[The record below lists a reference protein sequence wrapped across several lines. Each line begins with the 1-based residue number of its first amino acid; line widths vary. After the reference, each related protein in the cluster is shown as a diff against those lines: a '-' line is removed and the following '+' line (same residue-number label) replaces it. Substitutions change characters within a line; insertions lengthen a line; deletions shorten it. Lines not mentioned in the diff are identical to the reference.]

1 MRKLI
6 LILTLF
12 LTIFNISPIYAQGP
26 IENIPVISECLD
38 QYGDMVQRIICVVRA
53 VFYFL
58 GFIALA
64 WGGFEIFRAAWTFMT
79 SGEKAEEVTKARS
92 KILFAIIGIV
102 VALLSFAISWLI
114 GRLLGFQTQE
124 T

>member
-102 VALLSFAISWLI
+102 VALLSFAIAWLI
-114 GRLLGFQTQE
+114 GRLLGFQAQ
-124 T
+124 

>member
-6 LILTLF
+6 VIITLF

-26 IENIPVISECLD
+26 VENIPVISECIN
-38 QYGDMVQRIICVVRA
+38 QYGDEQVVERIMCVVRA
-53 VFYFL
+53 AFYFL
-58 GFIALA
+58 GFVALA

-102 VALLSFAISWLI
+102 VALLSFAIAWLI
-114 GRLLGFQTQE
+114 GRLLGFQAQ
-124 T
+124 

>member
-26 IENIPVISECLD
+26 IENIPVISGCLD
-38 QYGDMVQRIICVVRA
+38 QYGDMVQRIICVVRS

-102 VALLSFAISWLI
+102 VALLSFAIAWLI
-114 GRLLGFQTQE
+114 GRLLGFQAQ
-124 T
+124 